1 MPGRYRRDAAEA
13 AWELQREF
21 LARVFAAAYDKSRRM
36 QVYQCD
42 YAADYDFS
50 KNVRME

>member
-13 AWELQREF
+13 AWALQLEF
-21 LARVFAAAYDKSRRM
+21 LRHIFAPQSDRSRRT
-36 QVYQCD
+36 QVYACD
-42 YAADYDFS
+42 YAADYDFK